1 VKERIDMNE
10 TTDVICF
17 KERKL
22 KTEHPIGIL
31 IQDKRTAK
39 GKNLDTTFEWL
50 EKRNCNPI
58 VTSETPVEYAKL
70 PREKQTEI
78 KDVGGI
84 ACGKFRNAQRKSRN
98 AIELSIGGIDA
109 DHIPSGVDFPVRVK
123 EILPSTRWFIYS
135 THRHTPD
142 NPRCRLMILFNRKVK
157 PDEYPALLRMLAKKI
172 GIDWIDEGSY
182 ETNRLFFFASHPT
195 NGDFVFES
203 NDGEPLDVDAILSEY
218 SDWRDCSLW
227 PTSSRH
233 SEVILRSA
241 KQQAD
246 PLGKS
251 GVIGAFCRAYSIQ
264 DVIERFLT
272 DIYEPSS
279 MDGRYD
285 YIPADST
292 AGVVIYDDKFAYSHH
307 ATDPAYGKLLNAFDL
322 VRIHKYGDLDENA
335 SFKAMA
341 EFAIQDALVKEQFA
355 EERKFMAKS
364 EFTDADWEKKLDL
377 DKSGKVKNTL
387 KNLMLILENDPVLK
401 GIVFNQLSDGMEIIG
416 EVPWQHPSK
425 FWRDADD
432 AQLISYIDSHYGSF
446 SSRNYDI
453 AVTKVT
459 DDRSYHPIREF
470 IDALPDWDGIP
481 RVNTLLV
488 DYLGSADNAYVR
500 SVTRKTLCAAIAR
513 ILTPGIKFDSM
524 LVLNG
529 PQGVGKSTLIAKLGG
544 EWFSDSLSLSDTKDK
559 TAAEKLQGY
568 WILEIGELA
577 GLKKAEL
584 ETLRSFLS
592 RQNDIYRASF
602 GRRATPHLRQCVF
615 FGTTNAEK
623 GYLRDTTGNRRF
635 WPVKTPGNG
644 KWQSW
649 QLTQEEVL
657 QIWAETLTYVKAG
670 EKLYLDAGMEMLA
683 KEEQRE
689 AMESDEREG
698 LVREYLDML
707 LPEEWNTMDL
717 YERRAFIN
725 GTEFGESR
733 RIGVIERQ
741 YVSNME
747 IWCECF
753 GKDRANLRRVDGNEI
768 SAIMAGISGW
778 SRLVKRER
786 IPLYGQQW
794 LYMKT
799 L

>member
-1 VKERIDMNE
+1 MSG
-10 TTDVICF
+10 TTDVIRF
-17 KERKL
+17 TERKL
-22 KTEHPIGIL
+22 KIEHPIGIL
-31 IQDKRTAK
+31 VQDKRTAK

-50 EKRNCNPI
+50 ERRNGNPI
-58 VTSETPVEYAKL
+58 VTSETPEEYARFS
-70 PREKQTEI
+70 RERQTEI

-84 ACGKFRNAQRKSRN
+84 ACGKFRNAQRKARY
-98 AIELSIGGIDA
+98 AIELSIGGMDA
-109 DHIPSGVDFPVRVK
+109 DHIPPDVDFPARVK
-123 EILPSTRWFIYS
+123 EVFPDTRWFIYS
-135 THRHTPD
+135 THRHTPES
-142 NPRCRLMILFNRKVK
+142 PRCRLMLLFSRKVK
-157 PDEYPALLRMLAKKI
+157 PDEYPALMRMLARKI
-172 GIDWIDEGSY
+172 GMDWIDEGSY
-182 ETNRLFFFASHPT
+182 ETNRLFFFASHPA
-195 NGDFVFES
+195 NGEFIFKA

-218 SDWRDCSLW
+218 PDWRDCSLW
-227 PTSSRH
+227 PTSSRY
-233 SEVILRSA
+233 SEVILHSV

-246 PLGKS
+246 PLEKS
-251 GVIGAFCRAYSIQ
+251 GVVGAFCRAYSIR
-264 DVIERFLT
+264 DVIKKFLA
-272 DIYEPSS
+272 DIYEPSTL
-279 MDGRYD
+279 DGRYD

-292 AGVVIYDDKFAYSHH
+292 AGVVIYDDKFAFSHH
-307 ATDPAYGKLLNAFDL
+307 ATDPACGKLLNAFDL
-322 VRIHKYGDLDENA
+322 VRMHKFGDLEEKA
-335 SFKAMA
+335 SFKAMTELA
-341 EFAIQDALVKEQFA
+341 VQDILVKEQLA
-355 EERKFMAKS
+355 EERKAQAEA
-364 EFTDADWEKKLDL
+364 EFTDADWEKRLDL
-377 DKSGKVKNTL
+377 DKSGRVKNTL
-387 KNLMLILENDPVLK
+387 KNLTLILENDPALK
-401 GIVFNQLSDGMEIIG
+401 GIVFNQLSDGMEIKG

-432 AQLISYIDSHYGSF
+432 AQLISYVDSRYGSF

-453 AVTKVT
+453 AVAKVA

-470 IDALPDWDGIP
+470 IEALPEWDRVP
-481 RVNTLLV
+481 RTDTLLV
-488 DYLGSADNAYVR
+488 DYLGATDNEYVR

-513 ILTPGIKFDSM
+513 ILIPGIKFDSM

-529 PQGVGKSTLIAKLGG
+529 PQGAGKSTLIAKLGG

-635 WPVKTPGNG
+635 WPVKTPGG
-644 KWQSW
+644 GRKQSW
-649 QLTQEEVL
+649 QLSQEEVL

-670 EKLYLDAGMEMLA
+670 EKLYLDAGLELMA

-698 LVREYLDML
+698 LVREYLEML
-707 LPEEWNTMDL
+707 LPEEWDTMDL
-717 YERRAFIN
+717 YERRAYIS

-733 RIGVIERQ
+733 HIGVRKRQ
-741 YVSNME
+741 TVSNME

-753 GKDRANLRRVDGNEI
+753 GKDRANLRRTDGNEI

-778 SRLVKRER
+778 SSLAKRER

-794 LYMKT
+794 LYVKM